1 MTYNILYI
9 INATSSNNDYEM
21 LNLCDKAH
29 IIVIMRVEF
38 IIFKVCLVVLNRMG
52 TSSNIALEHNGSLEV
67 SASCLSLDLG
77 APTLRSRWINLNIFR
92 M

>member
-1 MTYNILYI
+1 MQRRQIMIMRCLICVIRLTYV
-9 INATSSNNDYEM
+9 
-21 LNLCDKAH
+21 
-29 IIVIMRVEF
+29 VIMRVEF

-52 TSSNIALEHNGSLEV
+52 TSSNIALEHDGSLEV